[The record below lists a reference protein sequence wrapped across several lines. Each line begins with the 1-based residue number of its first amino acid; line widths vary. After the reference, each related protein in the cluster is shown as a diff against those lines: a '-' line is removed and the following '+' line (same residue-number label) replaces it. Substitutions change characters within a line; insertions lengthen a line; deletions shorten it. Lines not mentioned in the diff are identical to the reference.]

1 MNSDKLTLDRQ
12 LSVEIVGAYLR
23 NHRVAADQL
32 GSLISTV
39 HQSLAD
45 LDKPAAELPA
55 KRTPAVPVRQ
65 SVQRDYVV
73 CLECGWNGTMLKRHL
88 TTAHGL
94 DVAGYRAHWNLSGDH
109 AMVAPAYSER
119 RSGLAKQ
126 LGFGRR
132 GRVRA
137 VA

>member
-1 MNSDKLTLDRQ
+1 MDSDKLTLDRQ
-12 LSVEIVGAYLR
+12 LSADIVGAYLR
-23 NHRVAADQL
+23 NNRVAPEQL

-39 HQSLAD
+39 HQILAD
-45 LDKPAAELPA
+45 LDKPAAEPTV

-65 SVQRDYVV
+65 SVQHDYVV
-73 CLECGWNGTMLKRHL
+73 CLECGWKGSMLKRHL

-94 DVAGYRAHWNLSGDH
+94 DVAAYRAHWNLSRDH
-109 AMVAPAYSER
+109 AMVAPTYSER

-137 VA
+137 